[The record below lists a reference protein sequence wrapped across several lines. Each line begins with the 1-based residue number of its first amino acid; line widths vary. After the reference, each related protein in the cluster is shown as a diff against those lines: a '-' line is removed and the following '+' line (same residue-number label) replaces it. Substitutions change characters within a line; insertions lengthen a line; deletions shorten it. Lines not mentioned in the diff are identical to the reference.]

1 MVRLVCS
8 VLLLTTLSCAP
19 SGPRLERADG
29 AAWVD
34 IAPLELMSIDG
45 FRDGERV
52 EARIYLAGD
61 AVDFRLA
68 FEIVLGPPASFVR
81 GTHESVIAGERSA
94 GPLSAEYVDFL
105 GGQNAAPSVGGV
117 FIVEV
122 PDTGARYRLRVPA
135 TPLRR

>member
-1 MVRLVCS
+1 MTRALLILF
-8 VLLLTTLSCAP
+8 VLSIASCAP

-34 IAPLELMSIDG
+34 VAPLELRSIDG
-45 FRDGERV
+45 SRDGERV

-61 AVDFRLA
+61 AFDFRLA

-122 PDTGARYRLRVPA
+122 PETGARYRLRVPA
-135 TPLRR
+135 TPIRR